1 MGWILRHCE
10 RNVAIQF
17 ILRHCERSVAIQC
30 LRKRPNGS
38 PRRKLLAMTGHL
50 VIASE
55 AWQSSAC
62 ASAS

>member
-55 AWQSSAC
+55 A
-62 ASAS
+62 